1 MQINLVV
8 PLNEKFFNYLNK
20 NPELLK
26 EAKEITGTEV
36 ILNKENLNA
45 VIISKGRGSDVVKM
59 RDFLISL
66 TLGVDEFDA
75 KKLLTDEYM
84 LYLIDLKTII
94 DSKEDISRILARII
108 GEEGKIKK
116 RISEATGC
124 SLYIS
129 DSKIALIGSYDEIE
143 YAKNAIQIIID
154 GSPHARLFKYLEK
167 VIRERKMKQ
176 FSATQGY

>member
-8 PLNEKFFNYLNK
+8 SLNEKFFNYLKK
-20 NPELLK
+20 NPELVN
-26 EAKEITGTEV
+26 EAMELTNTEV
-36 ILNKENLNA
+36 IFNQENLNA
-45 VIISKGRGSDVVKM
+45 VIISKGKGSDVIKM

-66 TLGVDEFDA
+66 TLGVNEIDA

-84 LYLIDLKTII
+84 LYVIDLKTIV
-94 DSKEDISRILARII
+94 DNKEDITRILGRII

-124 SLYIS
+124 SIYIT
-129 DSKIALIGSYDEIE
+129 DSKIALIGSFDEVE
-143 YAKNAIQIIID
+143 YAKNAIQIIVD

-176 FSATQGY
+176 FTEL